1 LNRSVL
7 LVLPLL
13 ALAQIARAH
22 DIRQTNYTFHF
33 DGAQAKER
41 ETFVIDDGIPSI
53 FPLAGAKKNPPLSV
67 RMTGEVPAPTAPVK
81 APEAPAAQ
89 VQTPKDVVHT
99 VLFGLNSAAL
109 TREEEKKLSA
119 FIGTALR
126 ESKTRRV
133 TVNGYTCDLGSAAL
147 NERLAQRRA
156 ETVASFLTARGIV
169 PATVTGSGKCCYVTN
184 DRMLRRLNRRVHITL
199 TGEPS

>member
-1 LNRSVL
+1 MNRSVL
-7 LVLPLL
+7 LVVPLL
-13 ALAQIARAH
+13 ALAQIAHAH
-22 DIRQTNYTFHF
+22 DIRQTNYIFQF

-67 RMTGEVPAPTAPVK
+67 RMTRDVSAPVAPVK

-89 VQTPKDVVHT
+89 VQTPKDAVCT

-119 FIGTALR
+119 FIDTALEER
-126 ESKTRRV
+126 KKRQV
-133 TVNGYTCDLGSAAL
+133 TVHGYTCDLGSAAL

-156 ETVASFLTARGIV
+156 ETVASFLKARGLA
-169 PATVTGSGKCCYVTN
+169 PAAVTGTGKCCYVSK
-184 DRMLRRLNRRVHITL
+184 LRRLNRRVQITL
-199 TGEPS
+199 TGENV